1 MPVFKACGQVI
12 NSPDDL
18 KNIPESLWPDV
29 ADALR
34 NFLLSLKVDKPA
46 HLASS
51 LTATEITVAVHA
63 VLNSPQDRIAFDVGH
78 QAYAHKVLTGRAERM
93 EELRT
98 INGPSGFLWPEESPH
113 DILVTGHS
121 STSLSVIAGMAYADM
136 LAGKKDIRYAVVI
149 GDGALTAGVAYEA
162 LNTIGQY
169 QLPVTIILNDNDYS
183 IDPTMGAVH
192 LKGGYE
198 SLMKAMHIGY
208 RKNINGHDVPMLCE
222 AIRSCAAQPMMLHCH
237 TRREILSESK
247 PAKKGTFTHTVN
259 NYLFEKMTEDESVVL
274 VTPAMISGA
283 GWGALKRAFPTRVI
297 DVGIAEQNAVAF
309 CAGLIKSGMKPV
321 CHLYSSFFQRALDQ
335 FIHDIALEG
344 LPVTFLI
351 DRVGL
356 VGEDGPTHHGLYD
369 LNVLLSIPGVRIFFP
384 TTAERTPVALAKAM
398 SETHISVVRYPRDGV
413 MGNQHVHQISNND
426 NVMVYYGAQG
436 RKAEEVKHRLSEK
449 NIGLDVY
456 AFEDSAE
463 IVALTQALT
472 SYKNV
477 IFLEEGFASFGLCEW
492 VLSNMLKGGLNLP
505 NVLRVG
511 LPHEIIKHGSL
522 KDIELYY
529 GINSHS
535 VVNKISSFVGNSA
548 SKCN

>member
-18 KNIPESLWPDV
+18 KNTPERLWPEV
-29 ADALR
+29 AEALR
-34 NFLLSLKVDKPA
+34 EFLLSLKVDKPM

-78 QAYAHKVLTGRAERM
+78 QAYAHKVLTGRAEKM
-93 EELRT
+93 KDLRC
-98 INGPSGFLWPEESPH
+98 IDGPSGFLWPEESPH

-162 LNTIGQY
+162 LNTIGQF
-169 QLPVTIILNDNDYS
+169 QLPITIILNDNDYS

-198 SLMKAMHIGY
+198 SLMNAMHIGY

-222 AIRSCAAQPMMLHCH
+222 AIRSCASVPMMLHCQ
-237 TRREILSESK
+237 TRREILSELK
-247 PAKKGTFTHTVN
+247 PAKKGTFTYAVN
-259 NYLFEKMTEDESVVL
+259 NYLSDRMAEDDKVVL

-283 GWGALKRAFPTRVI
+283 GWGELKQSYPRRVI
-297 DVGIAEQNAVAF
+297 DVGIAEQHAVAM
-309 CAGLIKSGMKPV
+309 CAGLVKSGMKPI
-321 CHLYSSFFQRALDQ
+321 CHLYSSFFQRAVDQ

-356 VGEDGPTHHGLYD
+356 VGEDGPTHHGMFD
-369 LNVLLSIPGVRIFFP
+369 LNILLSVPGIRVFFP
-384 TTAERTPVALAKAM
+384 TTPERTHLALDQAM
-398 SETHISVVRYPRDGV
+398 NESDISVVRYPRDGAFEAKHIH
-413 MGNQHVHQISNND
+413 NLSESDHVL
-426 NVMVYYGAQG
+426 VYYGAQG
-436 RKAEEVKHRLSEK
+436 GKVEEIQRGLSEK
-449 NIGLDVY
+449 NISLDAY
-456 AFEDSAE
+456 AFENTAE
-463 IVALTQALT
+463 INALIQVLT

-477 IFLEEGFASFGLCEW
+477 IFFEEGYTSFGLSKW
-492 VLSNMLKGGLNLP
+492 VLNIMIKRGLNLP
-505 NVLRVG
+505 NVLTVG
-511 LPHEIIKHGSL
+511 YPHKIIKHGSIEE
-522 KDIELYY
+522 IELSY
-529 GINSHS
+529 GL
-535 VVNKISSFVGNSA
+535 SSFSIIEKVTA
-548 SKCN
+548 FVSK

>member
-1 MPVFKACGQVI
+1 MPAFKACGQVI

-18 KNIPESLWPDV
+18 KNIPERHWPEV
-29 ADALR
+29 AEALR
-34 NFLLSLKVDKPA
+34 EFLLSLKVDKPM

-78 QAYAHKVLTGRAERM
+78 QAYAHKVLTGRAEKM
-93 EELRT
+93 KDLRC
-98 INGPSGFLWPEESPH
+98 IDGPSGFLWPEESPH

-162 LNTIGQY
+162 LNTIGQF

-198 SLMKAMHIGY
+198 SLMTAMRIGY
-208 RKNINGHDVPMLCE
+208 RKNINGHDVSMLCE
-222 AIRSCAAQPMMLHCH
+222 AIRSCASLPMMLHCQ
-237 TRREILSESK
+237 TRREILSEPK
-247 PAKKGTFTHTVN
+247 PAKKGTFTYAVN
-259 NYLFEKMTEDESVVL
+259 NYLFDRMAQDDKVVL

-283 GWGALKRAFPTRVI
+283 GWGELKRSYPRRVI
-297 DVGIAEQNAVAF
+297 DVGIAEQHAVAM
-309 CAGLIKSGMKPV
+309 CAGLVKSGMKPI
-321 CHLYSSFFQRALDQ
+321 CHLYSSFFQRAVDQ

-356 VGEDGPTHHGLYD
+356 VGEDGPTHHGMFD
-369 LNVLLSIPGVRIFFP
+369 LNILLSVPGVRLFFP
-384 TTAERTPVALAKAM
+384 TTPERTHLALDQAM
-398 SETHISVVRYPRDGV
+398 NELDISVVRYPRDGAFEAKHIH
-413 MGNQHVHQISNND
+413 NLSESDHVL
-426 NVMVYYGAQG
+426 VYYGAQG
-436 RKAEEVKHRLSEK
+436 GKVEEIQRELSEN
-449 NIGLDVY
+449 NISLDAY
-456 AFEDSAE
+456 AFENTAE
-463 IVALTQALT
+463 INALIQVLT

-477 IFLEEGFASFGLCEW
+477 IFFEEGYTSFGLSKW
-492 VLSNMLKGGLNLP
+492 VLNIMIKRGLNLP
-505 NVLRVG
+505 NVLTVG
-511 LPHEIIKHGSL
+511 YPHKIIKHGSIER
-522 KDIELYY
+522 IELSY
-529 GINSHS
+529 GL
-535 VVNKISSFVGNSA
+535 SSSSIIEKVTAFV
-548 SKCN
+548 SK